1 MHFQK
6 WIQKY
11 KNHLILISATLIIIG
26 YLSRFVLVVSIGSEY
41 ATEIW
46 NITMIIAS
54 TIGVLPIGIHAY
66 QATKARQISIDL
78 LVTIAVVGA
87 FIIGEYEESAI
98 VTFLFSF
105 GAYLE
110 KKTLEKTRASIK
122 HLTEMAPQMAL
133 LASGNEIDIEDVK
146 IGEKLLIK
154 TGGQVPVDGVVYEGA
169 GYVNESPITGE
180 SREVKKRVL
189 DKVYAGAILENGTLY
204 IEAEKIGEDTT
215 FGKIV
220 ELVEEAQDI
229 KSPAEKFI
237 DHFSKYYTP
246 TVLVIAIITWI
257 LSRNMELAITI
268 LVLGCPG
275 ALVIGAPVSNVAGIG
290 NGAKNGILIKGGDI
304 MNTFSQVD
312 TLLFDKTGTLTNGNT
327 EVLITKKYGLV
338 SEQLIKMI
346 TSVESQSDHPL
357 ATAIVRHIG
366 NSQTTEFG
374 EINVIKGQ
382 GIIAGNLLIG
392 NEKLMNSN
400 QVFLSQ
406 DQKND
411 LEAIQLQGASTVLVA
426 WEGEI
431 KLIYGIADE
440 IRPDVKNTLSVL
452 KKDGISKVIM
462 LTGDNKSTAQAVA
475 RQLGID
481 EVHYELLPE
490 DKVSII
496 KKLKN
501 SGHKVAFIGDGI
513 NDSPSIALANIG
525 IAMGSGTDVA
535 IETSDIVLMKSDF
548 KELGYAYG
556 LSKRTV
562 NNMKQNIIIAITV
575 VIFLLTGLIFGETGI
590 VPAFVNMGTGM
601 FVHEASILVVI
612 ANGMRLISYKLIK
625 KRV

>member
-1 MHFQK
+1 MYIQK
-6 WIQKY
+6 WMQKY
-11 KNHLILISATLIIIG
+11 TNHLILFSATLIIIG
-26 YLSRFVLVVSIGSEY
+26 YVSRFALIESIGAEY
-41 ATEIW
+41 ATGVW
-46 NITMIIAS
+46 NTTMIIAS
-54 TIGVLPIGIHAY
+54 IIGALPIAIHAY
-66 QATKARQISIDL
+66 QATKAGQISIDL

-110 KKTLEKTRASIK
+110 KKTLEKTRASIRS
-122 HLTEMAPQMAL
+122 LTEMAPQKAL

-154 TGGQVPVDGVVYEGA
+154 TGGQIPVDGVVYEGT

-180 SREVKKRVL
+180 SREVKKKLL

-237 DHFSKYYTP
+237 DHFAKYYTP
-246 TVLVIAIITWI
+246 TVLVVAIITWI
-257 LSRNMELAITI
+257 LSHNMELAITI

-290 NGAKNGILIKGGDI
+290 NGAKNGTLIKGGDV
-304 MNTFSQVD
+304 MSTFSQVD
-312 TLLFDKTGTLTNGNT
+312 TLLFDKTGTLTKGNT
-327 EVLITKKYGLV
+327 EVLIEKKYGLV
-338 SEQLIKMI
+338 SEQLIKMVA
-346 TSVESQSDHPL
+346 SVESQSDHPL
-357 ATAIVRHIG
+357 AEALVRYIG
-366 NSQTTEFG
+366 DFQSTEFK
-374 EINVIKGQ
+374 ETNVIKGQ
-382 GIIAGNLLIG
+382 GVIAGNLLIG
-392 NEKLMNSN
+392 NEQLMNSN

-411 LEAIQLQGASTVLVA
+411 LEVIQIQGTSTVLVA

-431 KLIYGIADE
+431 KIIYGITDE
-440 IRPDVKNTLSVL
+440 IRPDVKTTLSVL
-452 KKDGISKVIM
+452 KKGGISKVIM

-475 RQLGID
+475 QQLGID
-481 EVHYELLPE
+481 EVHSELLPE

-496 KKLKN
+496 KKLKK
-501 SGHKVAFIGDGI
+501 SGHKVAFVGDGV

-548 KELGYAYG
+548 KELGHAYG

-575 VIFLLTGLIFGETGI
+575 VIFLLVGLIFGETGI

-612 ANGMRLISYKLIK
+612 ANGMRLISYKMIE

>member
-1 MHFQK
+1 MHIQK
-6 WIQKY
+6 WMQKY
-11 KNHLILISATLIIIG
+11 TNHLILFSATLIIIG
-26 YLSRFVLVVSIGSEY
+26 YVSRFALIESIGAEY
-41 ATEIW
+41 ATGVW
-46 NITMIIAS
+46 NTAMIIAS
-54 TIGVLPIGIHAY
+54 IIGALPRAIHAY
-66 QATKARQISIDL
+66 QATKAGQISIDL

-110 KKTLEKTRASIK
+110 KKTLEKTRASIRS
-122 HLTEMAPQMAL
+122 LTEMAPQKAL

-154 TGGQVPVDGVVYEGA
+154 TGGQVPVDGVVYEGT

-180 SREVKKRVL
+180 SREVKKKLL

-237 DHFSKYYTP
+237 DHFAKYYTP
-246 TVLVIAIITWI
+246 TVLVVAIITWI
-257 LSRNMELAITI
+257 LSHNMELAITI

-290 NGAKNGILIKGGDI
+290 NGAKNGTLIKGGDV
-304 MNTFSQVD
+304 MSTFSQVD
-312 TLLFDKTGTLTNGNT
+312 TLLFDKTGTLTKGNT
-327 EVLITKKYGLV
+327 EVLIEKKYGLV
-338 SEQLIKMI
+338 SEQLIKMVA
-346 TSVESQSDHPL
+346 SVESQSDHPL
-357 ATAIVRHIG
+357 AEALVRYIG
-366 NSQTTEFG
+366 DFQSTEFK
-374 EINVIKGQ
+374 ETNVIKGQ
-382 GIIAGNLLIG
+382 GVIAGNLLIG
-392 NEKLMNSN
+392 NEQLMNSN

-411 LEAIQLQGASTVLVA
+411 LEVIQIQGASTVLVA

-431 KLIYGIADE
+431 KIIYGIADE
-440 IRPDVKNTLSVL
+440 IRPDVKTTLSVL
-452 KKDGISKVIM
+452 KKGGISKVIM

-475 RQLGID
+475 QQLGID
-481 EVHYELLPE
+481 EVHSELLPE

-496 KKLKN
+496 KKLKK
-501 SGHKVAFIGDGI
+501 SGHKVAFVGDGV

-535 IETSDIVLMKSDF
+535 IETSDIVLMKSNF
-548 KELGYAYG
+548 KELGHAYG

-575 VIFLLTGLIFGETGI
+575 VIFLLVGLIFGETGI

-612 ANGMRLISYKLIK
+612 ANGMRLISYKMIE